1 MLNQFV
7 TMKCLNWNV
16 EWRTPRSAGG
26 KWIAQ
31 KIRELGPDVSC
42 LTEVTE
48 ALIPEGEVLRSD
60 LDYGYENKGDRRK
73 VVLWSREPWSEIDL
87 IGDSGLPDGR
97 FVSGVTLGIRFIG
110 VCIPWQSAHVS
121 TGRKDRKSWEDHLIY
136 CRGLTRIIEKYG
148 KEDYPIC
155 VLGDYNQRIPRV
167 KQPVEVAEALAA
179 CFPSDFS
186 ISTAEMNDLEGKPLI
201 DHCAV
206 SSGLSARVT
215 EIIPKS
221 TPDGDKVSDHAGVVH
236 EIRKSS

>member
-1 MLNQFV
+1 MI
-7 TMKCLNWNV
+7 KCLNWNV
-16 EWRTPRSAGG
+16 EWKTPRSVGG
-26 KWIAQ
+26 KWITQ
-31 KIRELGPDVSC
+31 KIGELDPDVSC
-42 LTEVTE
+42 LTEITE

-73 VVLWSREPWSEIDL
+73 VILWSRKPWTEIDL
-87 IGDSGLPDGR
+87 VGDPELPCGR
-97 FVSGVTLGIRFIG
+97 FVSGVTMGIRFIG

-136 CRGLTRIIEKYG
+136 CRGLERIIEKHR
-148 KEDYPIC
+148 KEIFPVC

-186 ISTAEMNDLEGKPLI
+186 ICTAGMNDLEGKPLI

-206 SSGLSARVT
+206 SSGLSAQVK
-215 EIIPKS
+215 EILPKE
-221 TPDGDKVSDHAGVVH
+221 TPDGDKVSDHAGVVQ
-236 EIRKSS
+236 ELDFE

>member
-1 MLNQFV
+1 MSSKPI
-7 TMKCLNWNV
+7 KCLNWNL

-31 KIRELGPDVSC
+31 KIGEIDPDVSC

-73 VVLWSREPWSEIDL
+73 VILWSREPWTKIDL
-87 IGDSGLPDGR
+87 VGDPELPGGR
-97 FVSGVTLGIRFIG
+97 FVSGVTMGIRFIG

-121 TGRKDRKSWEDHLIY
+121 TGTKDRKSWEDHLIY
-136 CRGLTRIIEKYG
+136 CRHLTGIIEKYR
-148 KEDYPIC
+148 KDSFPVC

-167 KQPVEVAEALAA
+167 KQPDDVAEALAA

-186 ISTAEMNDLEGKPLI
+186 ICTAGMNDLEGKPLI
-201 DHCAV
+201 DHCTV
-206 SSGLSARVT
+206 SSGLSARVK
-215 EIIPKS
+215 EILPKE
-221 TPDGDKVSDHAGVVH
+221 TPDGDKVSDHAGVVQ
-236 EIRKSS
+236 ELDFE